1 MVRGG
6 RVTGFNHKTHKPH
19 EKKNA
24 VGQPY
29 PPSQSQKQKKRL
41 APMIIHRVIGDA
53 MAVSIRELE
62 KIIFIHFC

>member
-19 EKKNA
+19 EKKRSWSA
-24 VGQPY
+24 VSPFTIA
-29 PPSQSQKQKKRL
+29 KRL

-53 MAVSIRELE
+53 MAVGIRELE